1 VGMFLS
7 LIARV
12 QALVAAGTLKENQ
25 AAGLIAKL
33 EQNPRLRPATRFF
46 LACDTTGTSRATGV
60 PCSVMITSLPAKA
73 CASKSG
79 NLS

>member
-1 VGMFLS
+1 MFLS

-33 EQNPRLRPATRFF
+33 EQIRLKLENGQTRAANNQFVAFINQVKALVRARRAQRVKVF
-46 LACDTTGTSRATGV
+46 LVD
-60 PCSVMITSLPAKA
+60 LPTK
-73 CASKSG
+73 
-79 NLS
+79 

>member
-1 VGMFLS
+1 MFLS

-33 EQNPRLRPATRFF
+33 EQIRLKLGNGQTRAANNQLVAFINQVKALVNNGSLTATQGHA
-46 LACDTTGTSRATGV
+46 LIDAAN
-60 PCSVMITSLPAKA
+60 A
-73 CASKSG
+73 
-79 NLS
+79 